1 MIISERESSAGY
13 LNYYPFDSSWILKQ
27 KFNWEINT
35 QIASSRKFDQI
46 ALLNQPVD
54 REEYNQT
61 VYYVHGTKYRELI
74 NIEAIER
81 KSNILEPALT
91 KKIPDDAIVRHTR
104 NQNIKDQLFYD

>member
-1 MIISERESSAGY
+1 
-13 LNYYPFDSSWILKQ
+13 
-27 KFNWEINT
+27 
-35 QIASSRKFDQI
+35 
-46 ALLNQPVD
+46 
-54 REEYNQT
+54 
-61 VYYVHGTKYRELI
+61 VHGTKYRELI